1 MLSMMKDFRK
11 EFHYEITDGKTV
23 YGTMQIV
30 LIDHLF
36 ELVSDKFPFYDSHSQ
51 VLHDLY
57 VEMIG
62 NVDIYFR
69 YLHFLDRLEIDEKYA
84 FDWNNIFLKYSE
96 SNQNYKETRS
106 SGWGNDSI
114 IFTQIGM
121 LRVAEKIV
129 NLYYP
134 NNKNSFVL
142 FWLNTVYVAMERN
155 IDHMIMT

>member
-1 MLSMMKDFRK
+1 MILTTSEYYFCNNPDNLSEIYLKRRFNEFDERLNLNVIDDEDFRK
-11 EFHYEITDGKTV
+11 EIHYDITDGKTV
-23 YGTMQIV
+23 YGTMKIV

-36 ELVSDKFPFYDSHSQ
+36 ELVSDNFPFYDSHSQ

-62 NVDIYFR
+62 NEDIYFR

-121 LRVAEKIV
+121 L
-129 NLYYP
+129 NG
-134 NNKNSFVL
+134 
-142 FWLNTVYVAMERN
+142 
-155 IDHMIMT
+155 